1 MCKKT
6 AHGRPTRVS
15 KRSLRVRISFTDSY
29 LALIVDA
36 ALGVVRMI
44 KLFGWERKMGEQI
57 AERRDDELGAILKR
71 KILELVWHNIK

>member
-1 MCKKT
+1 
-6 AHGRPTRVS
+6 
-15 KRSLRVRISFTDSY
+15 
-29 LALIVDA
+29 VDA

-57 AERRDDELGAILKR
+57 AERRDDELRAILKR